1 MEQMLVELHHA
12 GHKTGLFAVDLIQ
25 RPSKVQVEPSGEE
38 LFLEWNST
46 VDDSGRLRGCI
57 ICSGEVFRER
67 TFRQVTGVVVV
78 LAFAGAVAGILGLVT
93 TWVML
98 IAMTF
103 VLLLDIAILLLGRPR
118 LVCYTCGTRYKKLS
132 IAPYPQRW
140 DSDRNEQLQ
149 RTADSPRDS

>member
-103 VLLLDIAILLLGRPR
+103 VLLRSEEHTSELQSRRNLVCRLLLE
-118 LVCYTCGTRYKKLS
+118 KKNK
-132 IAPYPQRW
+132 Q
-140 DSDRNEQLQ
+140 
-149 RTADSPRDS
+149 